1 MDLVGKA
8 RRVRI
13 YVNEE
18 DRVGR
23 IWAAQAI
30 VEFLREEDA
39 QGATVFRGVE
49 GFGASGEIHVSHL
62 AEVARRLPV
71 VVEWV
76 DSPERVDR
84 LLPRIK
90 KLVPRGFITVD
101 DTEIVLYEPHAV
113 RELSKVLTAADVMTR
128 KVTSAR
134 RDTPIREVVE
144 MMLGKTY
151 RTVPVLDG
159 RMPVGII
166 SSGDLVQR
174 GGLGVRLE
182 LLTRLDKADLHAVLD
197 QLSERGGVA
206 EDVMTP
212 RPVSVPE
219 AMSLPAVADVM
230 ARGRLK
236 RLPVVADDGSIAGMV
251 SRVDLLRTAAHGFEA
266 GEERQWEPGFAADT
280 PLSQVM
286 RRDVPTVLPDTPL
299 PEVFQ
304 AIIAT
309 RLHRAIV
316 IDADRHVLGLVT
328 DAELLDRLT
337 PSLRPTALRS
347 LMLRL
352 PFVHASVEQRTKE
365 HHAHA
370 RRAADLMTTGVPT
383 GREDM
388 PLGPAIA
395 AMLEGKDKVLAVLD
409 SADHLVGVVDRADL
423 LHGLVRR
430 DLASAGVV
438 GRPLEPGATSP

>member
-23 IWAAQAI
+23 SWAAQAI
-30 VEFLREEDA
+30 VKFLREEDA

-49 GFGASGEIHVSHL
+49 GFGATGEIHVSHL
-62 AEVARRLPV
+62 AEAARRLPIV
-71 VVEWV
+71 IEWV

-90 KLVPRGFITVD
+90 QLVPRGFITVD

-113 RELSKVLTAADVMTR
+113 RELSKALTAADVMTR

-159 RMPVGII
+159 RMPVGIV

-182 LLTRLDKADLHAVLD
+182 LLARLDGANLHAVLD
-197 QLSERGGVA
+197 QLSERGGIA

-212 RPVSVPE
+212 GPVTVPE
-219 AMSLPAVADVM
+219 SMPLPAVADVM

-236 RLPVVADDGSIAGMV
+236 RLPVVAADGSIAGMV
-251 SRVDLLRTAAHGFEA
+251 SRVDLLRTAAHGFEG

-280 PLSQVM
+280 PLSRVM
-286 RRDVPTVLPDTPL
+286 RRDIPTVFPETPL
-299 PEVFQ
+299 AEVFQ

-309 RLHRAIV
+309 RLHRALV

-328 DAELLDRLT
+328 DAELLDRVA

-352 PFVHASVEQRTKE
+352 PFIHASAEERTKE

-370 RRAADLMTTGVPT
+370 RHAAELMRTGVPT
-383 GREDM
+383 AREDTM
-388 PLGPAIA
+388 LGPAIA
-395 AMLEGKDKVLAVLD
+395 AMLKGNDKVLGVVD
-409 SADHLVGVVDRADL
+409 SADRLVGVVDRADL
-423 LHGLVRR
+423 LHGLVREG
-430 DLASAGVV
+430 D
-438 GRPLEPGATSP
+438 AT